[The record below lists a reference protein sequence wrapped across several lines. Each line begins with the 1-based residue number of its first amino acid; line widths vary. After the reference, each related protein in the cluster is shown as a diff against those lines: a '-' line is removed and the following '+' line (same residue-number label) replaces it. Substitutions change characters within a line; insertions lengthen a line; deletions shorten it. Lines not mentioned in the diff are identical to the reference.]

1 MIFIFQE
8 VSMNNKMQDKV
19 KNSMNNKK
27 TYILL
32 TVITT
37 IMIFSVAA
45 LCGPCSL
52 LTDAATETAQKE
64 EPEIKKEQASSPK
77 ENAELE
83 KEAETTKETAIEEM
97 PVKHSESS
105 FHEGLVLPQV
115 FIIAKTSYSEADLNG
130 LQTNVIEP
138 VIEYFESL
146 GQTVVS
152 IEIDSDNRD
161 GSEKDY
167 FLVTVIVSKND
178 GTRDPVHMGF
188 MHYKVDGS
196 IPMWEMDTMD

>member
-1 MIFIFQE
+1 MY
-8 VSMNNKMQDKV
+8 
-19 KNSMNNKK
+19 NKK
-27 TYILL
+27 IYILL
-32 TVITT
+32 TVLIA

-52 LTDAATETAQKE
+52 VTDMATEATQKA
-64 EPEIKKEQASSPK
+64 EPADKNEQASSPK

-83 KEAETTKETAIEEM
+83 KEAETTKETASEEM
-97 PVKHSESS
+97 PAKHSESS
-105 FHEGLVLPQV
+105 FPEGLVLPQV
-115 FIIAKTSYSEADLNG
+115 FIIAKTSYSEADLNA

-161 GSEKDY
+161 GSEKSY
-167 FLVTVIVSKND
+167 FLATVIVSKND
-178 GTRDPVHMGF
+178 GTRDPIHMGF
-188 MHYKVDGS
+188 MHYKVDGN
-196 IPMWEMDTMD
+196 IPMWEMDMMD